1 VTVYGYAR
9 VSTERQ
15 ADEGVS
21 LEEQIRRIEGRALE
35 QGCQLAETF
44 IERGISASVPLG
56 DRPEGAR
63 LLSTLQPGDVVIAAK
78 LDRMFRSAWNALNVI
93 REFQRR
99 QISLWLLDLGGD
111 VSGDGIAKL
120 VLTILAAIAEFE
132 RERIG
137 ERIRDA
143 KRHQK
148 RTGQYLGGARP
159 FGWERSGGPRQQS
172 SQVTGGPMVR
182 IHLPPA
188 ESHQRTELGE
198 FARGKAAFRWC
209 IAHFMFPC
217 WTLALYIPFEHG
229 LDISED
235 AQIPRRTIHL
245 SPALPDRAR
254 LGAPG

>member
-1 VTVYGYAR
+1 MTVYGYAR

-35 QGCQLAETF
+35 QGWQIAEMF
-44 IERGISASVPLG
+44 IERGISGSIPLG

-63 LLSTLQPGDVVIAAK
+63 LMATLRPCDVVIAAK

-143 KRHQK
+143 KRHQ
-148 RTGQYLGGARP
+148 RRAGQYLGGDRP
-159 FGWERSGGPRQQS
+159 LGWEISGDGVLVEKEDEQRALAEMQALRSRGISYRAIS
-172 SQVTGGPMVR
+172 EHM
-182 IHLPPA
+182 
-188 ESHQRTELGE
+188 RTELGVSISHQGVKRALDRLE
-198 FARGKAAFRWC
+198 RGGV
-209 IAHFMFPC
+209 
-217 WTLALYIPFEHG
+217 E
-229 LDISED
+229 
-235 AQIPRRTIHL
+235 
-245 SPALPDRAR
+245 
-254 LGAPG
+254 

>member
-1 VTVYGYAR
+1 VTAYGYAR

-35 QGCQLAETF
+35 QGWQIAEVFT
-44 IERGISASVPLG
+44 ERGISGSVPLG

-63 LLSTLQPGDVVIAAK
+63 LVAVLQPGDVVIAAK
-78 LDRMFRSAWNALNVI
+78 LDRMFRSAWDALSVI
-93 REFQRR
+93 RDFQRR

-143 KRHQK
+143 KRHQR
-148 RTGQYLGGARP
+148 RTGQYLGGDRP
-159 FGWERSGGPRQQS
+159 FGWRIGEDGVLIEDENEQQALAEMRALRSAGRSYRSIAG
-172 SQVTGGPMVR
+172 QVKNTRG
-182 IHLPPA
+182 I
-188 ESHQRTELGE
+188 EISHQGVKRALG
-198 FARGKAAFRWC
+198 R
-209 IAHFMFPC
+209 
-217 WTLALYIPFEHG
+217 LA
-229 LDISED
+229 
-235 AQIPRRTIHL
+235 
-245 SPALPDRAR
+245 
-254 LGAPG
+254 

>member
-1 VTVYGYAR
+1 LTVYGYAR

-35 QGCQLAETF
+35 QGWQIAEVF
-44 IERGISASVPLG
+44 IERGVSGSVPLG

-63 LLSTLQPGDVVIAAK
+63 LMATLQPGDVVIAAK

-111 VSGDGIAKL
+111 VSGYGIAKL

-143 KRHQK
+143 KRHQ
-148 RTGQYLGGARP
+148 RRSGQYLGGDRP
-159 FGWERSGGPRQQS
+159 FGWEIGEDGVLVEKEDEQRALAEMQALRSQGRSYRAISEHMRTEFGIS
-172 SQVTGGPMVR
+172 
-182 IHLPPA
+182 L
-188 ESHQRTELGE
+188 SHQGVKRALNRLE
-198 FARGKAAFRWC
+198 RG
-209 IAHFMFPC
+209 
-217 WTLALYIPFEHG
+217 G
-229 LDISED
+229 SE
-235 AQIPRRTIHL
+235 
-245 SPALPDRAR
+245 
-254 LGAPG
+254 

>member
-35 QGCQLAETF
+35 QGWQLAETF
-44 IERGISASVPLG
+44 IERGISGSVPLG

-63 LLSTLQPGDVVIAAK
+63 LVAGLQPGDVVIAAK
-78 LDRMFRSAWNALNVI
+78 LDRMFRSAWDALNVI
-93 REFQRR
+93 RDFQRR
-99 QISLWLLDLGGD
+99 RISLWLLDLGGD

-143 KRHQK
+143 KRHQR
-148 RTGQYLGGARP
+148 RTGQYLGGDRP
-159 FGWERSGGPRQQS
+159 FGWEIGADGVLIEKEDEQRALAEMRALRSQGMSYRAISEHMRTEFGLS
-172 SQVTGGPMVR
+172 
-182 IHLPPA
+182 I
-188 ESHQRTELGE
+188 SHQGVKRALERLERGGTE
-198 FARGKAAFRWC
+198 
-209 IAHFMFPC
+209 
-217 WTLALYIPFEHG
+217 
-229 LDISED
+229 
-235 AQIPRRTIHL
+235 
-245 SPALPDRAR
+245 
-254 LGAPG
+254 

>member
-1 VTVYGYAR
+1 LTVYGYAR

-35 QGCQLAETF
+35 QGWKIAEVF
-44 IERGISASVPLG
+44 IERGISGSVPLG

-63 LLSTLQPGDVVIAAK
+63 LVAALQPGDVVIAAK

-93 REFQRR
+93 RDFQRR
-99 QISLWLLDLGGD
+99 QVSLWLLDLGGD

-143 KRHQK
+143 KRHQR
-148 RTGQYLGGARP
+148 RTGQFLGGDRP
-159 FGWERSGGPRQQS
+159 FGWRVGGDGVLIEDENEQRAIAEIRRLRSEGMSYRAISEHMRTEFGLS
-172 SQVTGGPMVR
+172 
-182 IHLPPA
+182 I
-188 ESHQRTELGE
+188 SHQGVKRVVDRLERGGTE
-198 FARGKAAFRWC
+198 
-209 IAHFMFPC
+209 
-217 WTLALYIPFEHG
+217 
-229 LDISED
+229 
-235 AQIPRRTIHL
+235 
-245 SPALPDRAR
+245 
-254 LGAPG
+254 

>member
-35 QGCQLAETF
+35 QGWQLAETF
-44 IERGISASVPLG
+44 IERGISGSVPLG

-63 LLSTLQPGDVVIAAK
+63 LVAALQPGDVVIAAK
-78 LDRMFRSAWNALNVI
+78 LDRMFRSAWDALNVI
-93 REFQRR
+93 RDFQRR
-99 QISLWLLDLGGD
+99 RISLWLLDLGGD

-143 KRHQK
+143 KRHQR
-148 RTGQYLGGARP
+148 RTGQYLGGDRP
-159 FGWERSGGPRQQS
+159 FGWEIGENGTLVEKEDEQRALAEMQALRSQGMSYRAISERMRTEFGLS
-172 SQVTGGPMVR
+172 
-182 IHLPPA
+182 I
-188 ESHQRTELGE
+188 SHQGVKR
-198 FARGKAAFRWC
+198 
-209 IAHFMFPC
+209 
-217 WTLALYIPFEHG
+217 ALE
-229 LDISED
+229 
-235 AQIPRRTIHL
+235 
-245 SPALPDRAR
+245 R
-254 LGAPG
+254 LGRGSTE

>member
-1 VTVYGYAR
+1 LTVYGYAR
-9 VSTERQ
+9 VSTDRQ

-35 QGCQLAETF
+35 QGWQIAEVF
-44 IERGISASVPLG
+44 IERGISGSIPLG

-63 LLSTLQPGDVVIAAK
+63 LTATLKRGDVVIAAK

-93 REFQRR
+93 REFQRQ

-143 KRHQK
+143 KRHQR
-148 RTGQYLGGARP
+148 RTGQYLGGDRP
-159 FGWERSGGPRQQS
+159 FGWRIGEDGALIEDKSEQSALAEMRDLRAAGDSYRSIAAHIKNTRGIQ
-172 SQVTGGPMVR
+172 
-182 IHLPPA
+182 I
-188 ESHQRTELGE
+188 SHQGVKRAL
-198 FARGKAAFRWC
+198 ARSA
-209 IAHFMFPC
+209 
-217 WTLALYIPFEHG
+217 
-229 LDISED
+229 
-235 AQIPRRTIHL
+235 
-245 SPALPDRAR
+245 
-254 LGAPG
+254 

>member
-1 VTVYGYAR
+1 MTVYGYAR

-35 QGCQLAETF
+35 QGWQIAEVF
-44 IERGISASVPLG
+44 IERGISGSVPLG

-63 LLSTLQPGDVVIAAK
+63 LMATLQPGDVVIAAK

-111 VSGDGIAKL
+111 VSGYGIAKL

-143 KRHQK
+143 KRHQ
-148 RTGQYLGGARP
+148 RRSGQYLGGDRP
-159 FGWERSGGPRQQS
+159 FGWEIGEDGVLVEKEDEQRALAEMQALRSQGRSYRAISEHMRTEFGIS
-172 SQVTGGPMVR
+172 
-182 IHLPPA
+182 L
-188 ESHQRTELGE
+188 SHQGVKRALNRLE
-198 FARGKAAFRWC
+198 RG
-209 IAHFMFPC
+209 
-217 WTLALYIPFEHG
+217 G
-229 LDISED
+229 SE
-235 AQIPRRTIHL
+235 
-245 SPALPDRAR
+245 
-254 LGAPG
+254 